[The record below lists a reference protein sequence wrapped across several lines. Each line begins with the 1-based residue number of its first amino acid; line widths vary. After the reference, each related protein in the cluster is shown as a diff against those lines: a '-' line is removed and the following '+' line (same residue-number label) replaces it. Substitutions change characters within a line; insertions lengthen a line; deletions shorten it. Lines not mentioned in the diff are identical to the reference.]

1 MEPEIIHINKGYY
14 LKGNGYTK
22 KILLICCGN
31 FVGKNNTKHADR
43 IIELSREIILWIGWI
58 AIDLDTHSYPTLNFF
73 MNDY

>member
-43 IIELSREIILWIGWI
+43 IIELSREIILWIG
-58 AIDLDTHSYPTLNFF
+58 
-73 MNDY
+73 